1 MTMEDV
7 RAEDGFL
14 GSDYKR
20 EKGNDKE
27 LGGHHPEKRA
37 VQFRD
42 TRVRK
47 RDSGEGW
54 GWIYLRTGCR
64 SRELL

>member
-27 LGGHHPEKRA
+27 LGGHHPESDSIQRHSGA
-37 VQFRD
+37 G
-42 TRVRK
+42 VRFV
-47 RDSGEGW
+47 
-54 GWIYLRTGCR
+54 C
-64 SRELL
+64 